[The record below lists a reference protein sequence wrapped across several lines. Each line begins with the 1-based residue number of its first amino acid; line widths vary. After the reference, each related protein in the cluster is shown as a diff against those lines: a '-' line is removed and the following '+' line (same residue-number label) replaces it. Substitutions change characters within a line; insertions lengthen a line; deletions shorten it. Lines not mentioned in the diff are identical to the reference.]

1 MTRRRGVTIGVLLA
15 AAMAV
20 AAPASAQDT
29 LSGVLSFLLINRSVQ
44 TGDFTRDE
52 QAAAAT
58 RDAIISFLQ
67 TELATLPVTS
77 PASGFTYRL
86 DPSLG
91 AAVRSS
97 DSFGPFFTER
107 SLSAGRQQYS
117 FGLAFSQ
124 ASFETMDGRNLRDGT
139 LVATASRLT
148 GETQPFDAETLTVR
162 MNSRVVTLT
171 AHAGVTDRLDVGA
184 ALPLVSVNFS
194 GERVDTY
201 RGSAAVQ
208 ATASASA
215 IGVGDVVLRAK
226 YNVWRRGASGIAA
239 GAEARLA
246 TGDRENLIGGGENL
260 FTPRAMVSYERG
272 WLELDGN
279 FGYTIGQT
287 IRAVEYSGAVSAV
300 ASPRITFV
308 GEIVGRRVNHS
319 HQLTEIVEPRLDL
332 TGVETIRLVA
342 LPATTNHAIVVGG
355 VRWNVAGQW
364 LVGAYVLR
372 PITTAGLNARWVTS
386 INVDY
391 AFGG

>member
-1 MTRRRGVTIGVLLA
+1 
-15 AAMAV
+15 MAV
-20 AAPASAQDT
+20 RRPLGIGIWFIVAIAVATPARAQET

-58 RDAIISFLQ
+58 RDAIVSFLQ

-91 AAVRSS
+91 AVVRSS

-107 SLSAGRQQYS
+107 SLSAGRRQFS
-117 FGLAFSQ
+117 FGLAFSG
-124 ASFETMDGRNLRDGT
+124 AAFETMDGQNLRTGT
-139 LVATASRLT
+139 LVATASRVT
-148 GETQPFDAETLTVR
+148 GETQPFDAETLTIR
-162 MNSRVVTLT
+162 MASRVVTLT
-171 AHAGVTDRLDVGA
+171 AEAGLTDRLDVGV
-184 ALPLVSVNFS
+184 ALPLVTVDFS

-201 RGSAAVQ
+201 RGSALVQ

-215 IGVGDVVLRAK
+215 TGLGDLVVRGK
-226 YNVWRRGASGIAA
+226 YNLWRRGASGIAA

-246 TGDRENLIGGGENL
+246 TGDKENLIGGGENL

-272 WLELDGN
+272 WLGVHGN
-279 FGYTIGQT
+279 AGYTIGTT
-287 IRAVEYSGAVSAV
+287 IRAVEYSAAFSAA
-300 ASPRITFV
+300 ASPRVTFI
-308 GEIVGRRVNHS
+308 GELVGRRVDHS

-332 TGVETIRLVA
+332 TGVETIRLIA
-342 LPATTNHAIVVGG
+342 LPATTNHAIIVGG
-355 VRWNVAGQW
+355 VRWNVGGRW
-364 LVGAYVLR
+364 LVGGYVLR
-372 PITTAGLNARWVTS
+372 PITSAGLNARWVGS
-386 INVDY
+386 INIDY

>member
-1 MTRRRGVTIGVLLA
+1 MAVSRYIAIVTLA
-15 AAMAV
+15 AIALTV
-20 AAPASAQDT
+20 AAPARAQDT

-58 RDAIISFLQ
+58 RDAIVSFLQ
-67 TELATLPVTS
+67 TELATLPITS

-107 SLSAGRQQYS
+107 SLSAGRRQYS
-117 FGLAFSQ
+117 FGIAFSQ
-124 ASFETMDGRNLRDGT
+124 AAFDTMDGQNLRTGT

-148 GETQPFDAETLTVR
+148 GDTQPFDAETLTIR
-162 MNSRVVTLT
+162 MNSQVVTLT
-171 AHAGVTDRLDVGA
+171 AHAGVTDRLDVGVA
-184 ALPLVSVNFS
+184 VPLVTVNFS

-215 IGVGDVVLRAK
+215 TGLGDVVIRGK
-226 YNVWRRGASGIAA
+226 YNVWRRGASGVAA

-246 TGDRENLIGGGENL
+246 TGDPQNLLGGGENL

-272 WLELDGN
+272 WLGVHGN
-279 FGYTIGQT
+279 GGYTIGET
-287 IRAVEYSGAVSAV
+287 VRAIEYSGAVSAV
-300 ASPRITFV
+300 ASPRVTFV
-308 GEIVGRRVNHS
+308 GEIVGRRVSHS
-319 HQLTEIVEPRLDL
+319 HQLTDIVEPRLDL

-355 VRWNVAGQW
+355 VRWNVAGRW

-372 PITTAGLNARWVTS
+372 PITTAGLNARWVSS